1 MLQVNHPAPSFTL
14 FNADMEQVAL
24 SQLHGKIVVLY
35 FYPKDDTPGCTVE
48 AIEFSDLEHAFTA
61 LNAVVVGVSHDDCIS
76 HGTFRDKHGLT
87 VQLLADEDHKA
98 CEKYGVCQ
106 MREKEG
112 KMVKYVQ
119 RSTFIINKAGV
130 LKHMQYGVTPK
141 GHAAEILEIIK
152 TLN

>member
-1 MLQVNHPAPSFTL
+1 MLQVNHPAPAFTL
-14 FNADMEQVAL
+14 FNADMEPVAL
-24 SQLHGKIVVLY
+24 SEFHGRIVVLY
-35 FYPKDDTPGCTVE
+35 FYPKDDTPGCTLE
-48 AIEFSDLEHAFTA
+48 AIEFSDLENEFTA
-61 LNAVVVGVSHDDCIS
+61 LNAVVIGISHDDCIS
-76 HGTFRDKHGLT
+76 HGSFRDKHGLT

-112 KMVKYVQ
+112 KMVKCVQ

-130 LKHMQYGVTPK
+130 LKHMQYGVIPK

>member
-1 MLQVNHPAPSFTL
+1 MLQVNQPAPTFSL
-14 FNADMEQVAL
+14 FNADMEQIAL

-48 AIEFSDLEHAFTA
+48 AIEFSDLENEFAAHD
-61 LNAVVVGVSHDDCIS
+61 AVIVGVSHDDCIS

-98 CEKYGVCQ
+98 CEKYGVCH
-106 MREKEG
+106 MREKDG
-112 KMVKYVQ
+112 KMVKCVQ
-119 RSTFIINKAGV
+119 RSTFIINKTGV
-130 LKHMQYGVTPK
+130 LKHMQYGVIPK